1 MESRIIHSKRGVR
14 RRPSRYSAKQSQA
27 SVDENT
33 SKELDIER
41 DLRQLYIPDNYKS
54 KALQIRISNPLF
66 LIMIPNHNHK
76 SVDDNS

>member
-1 MESRIIHSKRGVR
+1 MDKLQFTPSNGWGCRFDDGTRSDHDDES
-14 RRPSRYSAKQSQA
+14 
-27 SVDENT
+27 T

-54 KALQIRISNPLF
+54 KALQTRISNSLF
-66 LIMIPNHNHK
+66 QIVIPNRNYK